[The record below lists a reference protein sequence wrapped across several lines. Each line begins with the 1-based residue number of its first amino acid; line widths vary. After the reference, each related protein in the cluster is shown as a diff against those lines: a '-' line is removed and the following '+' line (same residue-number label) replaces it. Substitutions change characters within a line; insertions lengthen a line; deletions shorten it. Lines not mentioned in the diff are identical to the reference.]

1 MKLQLYFLPGCYGSN
16 HNMANKLDSFTI
28 AKQFTFTGNCM
39 FESNDINEKN
49 PTRYFKTVVE
59 GYLLCIIGFLGTFG
73 SIFGIVVLCQPS
85 MSSNI
90 NVILIGKH

>member
-1 MKLQLYFLPGCYGSN
+1 
-16 HNMANKLDSFTI
+16 MANTQDPFATVI
-28 AKQFTFTGNCM
+28 QFTFAGN
-39 FESNDINEKN
+39 INEKI

-59 GYLLCIIGFLGTFG
+59 GYLLCIIGFLGAFG

-90 NVILIGKH
+90 NVILIGKHYISFIEK